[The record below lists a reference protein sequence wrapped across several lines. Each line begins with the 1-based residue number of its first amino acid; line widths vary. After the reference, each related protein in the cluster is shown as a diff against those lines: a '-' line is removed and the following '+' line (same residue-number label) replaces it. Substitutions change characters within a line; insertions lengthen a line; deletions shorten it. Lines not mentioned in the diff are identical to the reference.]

1 MLSKFLP
8 VGLEE
13 GLTYRSAIA
22 STFAATLEMAR
33 EGKIRLRQN
42 APFEPIFV
50 RSDPDDLTI
59 RPAKLIEA
67 SLSDVEE
74 EE

>member
-1 MLSKFLP
+1 
-8 VGLEE
+8 
-13 GLTYRSAIA
+13 
-22 STFAATLEMAR
+22 MAR
-33 EGKIRLRQN
+33 EGKLRLRQN